1 MGLMASPTEP
11 KIATLRTLLGGGATA
26 GLAGVGMILKG
37 SVDVVR
43 GWQVSGGGVGCAGSV
58 SSTLL
63 AALILYF

>member
-1 MGLMASPTEP
+1 MASPTEP
-11 KIATLRTLLGGGATA
+11 KIATLRTLLGGATA
-26 GLAGVGMILKG
+26 GLAGVGMIPKG